1 MNDAQ
6 PLYARVKDHI
16 LAQIR
21 SGVLAA
27 GKRVPSE
34 NELVAQFSIS
44 RMTANRALRELTA
57 DGFLARVPGVG
68 TFVKEAT
75 PRTSLIELRN
85 IADEIAARGHR
96 YSSHIEDLREITAT
110 PNLIE
115 DFELKSATPLFHIT
129 IVHEE
134 NGMPVQFEDR
144 YVNPFSAPNFLKQNF
159 AEQTPTAY
167 LLSILPADE
176 LEHNVEA
183 IMPDANQQRRLK
195 ITSAEPC
202 LSLRRRTWSGGHVVT
217 SATLIYPAS
226 RYALYSRYLT
236 SSKQQ

>member
-1 MNDAQ
+1 MNIMQ
-6 PLYARVKDHI
+6 PIYARVKDHI

-21 SGVLAA
+21 SGALIA
-27 GKRVPSE
+27 GQRVPSE

-44 RMTANRALRELTA
+44 RMTANRALKELTA

-68 TFVKEAT
+68 TFVREAT

-96 YSSHIEDLREITAT
+96 YSSRIEDLREVQST

-115 DFELKSATPLFHIT
+115 DFEFKSASPLFHIA

-134 NGMPVQFEDR
+134 NGTPVQFEDR
-144 YVNPFSAPNFLKQNF
+144 YVNPFSAPQFLKQNF
-159 AEQTPTAY
+159 ITQTPTAY
-167 LLSILPADE
+167 LLSLLPADE

-195 ITSAEPC
+195 ISASEPC
-202 LSLRRRTWSGGHVVT
+202 LSLHRRTWSNGHVVT

-226 RYALYSRYLT
+226 RYALYSRYHT
-236 SSKQQ
+236 GAKPQ

>member
-1 MNDAQ
+1 MIETQ

-34 NELVAQFSIS
+34 NELVAQFNIS
-44 RMTANRALRELTA
+44 RMTANRALKELTA
-57 DGFLARVPGVG
+57 DGVLARVPGVG
-68 TFVKEAT
+68 TFVREAS

-85 IADEIAARGHR
+85 IADEISARGHR
-96 YSSHIEDLREITAT
+96 YSSRIEELAEVAAT

-115 DFELKSATPLFHIT
+115 DFEFKSASPLYHIA

-134 NGMPVQFEDR
+134 NGVPVQFEDR
-144 YVNPFSAPNFLKQNF
+144 YVNPFLAPDFLKQNF

-167 LLSILPADE
+167 LLNLLPADE

-183 IMPDANQQRRLK
+183 ILPDANQQRRLK
-195 ITSAEPC
+195 ITSMEPC
-202 LSLRRRTWSGGHVVT
+202 LSLRRRTWSGGLVVT

-226 RYALYSRYLT
+226 RYALYSRY
-236 SSKQQ
+236 SAQESKN

>member
-1 MNDAQ
+1 MT
-6 PLYARVKDHI
+6 PLYAQVKSHI
-16 LAQIR
+16 LDQIR
-21 SGVLAA
+21 SGTLTA

-34 NELVAQFSIS
+34 NELVTQFNIS
-44 RMTANRALRELTA
+44 RMTANRALKELTA
-57 DGFLARVPGVG
+57 DGFLSRVPGVG
-68 TFVKEAT
+68 TFVREAT

-96 YSSHIEDLREITAT
+96 YSSRIEDLCEVNA
-110 PNLIE
+110 
-115 DFELKSATPLFHIT
+115 DFELKSATPLFHIA

-167 LLSILPADE
+167 LLSLFPADE

-195 ITSAEPC
+195 ITNVEPC
-202 LSLRRRTWSGGHVVT
+202 LSLHRRTWSGGHVVT

-226 RYALYSRYLT
+226 RYALYSRYQTT
-236 SSKQQ
+236 SKNQ